1 LEERRVLCPLIFP
14 SIEEGTSNTLQRAPT
29 AFRTWFKKSLAYS
42 RSTCSQPCALQL
54 VRNLTGAGHAPSLPV
69 LLCWLPGGAP
79 CLFRVFPFIRTK
91 VCDRLL
97 GKESPDPHVYGV
109 ALLLMIVCGFLFGAV
124 LVRRV
129 LHTAAEDSR
138 SDINL
143 FLEEIKSLRR
153 TTAVLNITTEVIES
167 GREAE
172 PAA

>member
-1 LEERRVLCPLIFP
+1 
-14 SIEEGTSNTLQRAPT
+14 
-29 AFRTWFKKSLAYS
+29 
-42 RSTCSQPCALQL
+42 
-54 VRNLTGAGHAPSLPV
+54 
-69 LLCWLPGGAP
+69 
-79 CLFRVFPFIRTK
+79 

-143 FLEEIKSLRR
+143 LLEEIKSLRR

-172 PAA
+172 PAAQKTQSLKRYLLEKMRTWIKNLLEAERDEFLGRG